1 MADDDIERLIAEMD
15 ALNAQAEKA
24 LTAKPGGAVEPRRGA
39 EPVPTRA
46 AGGAGRE
53 GLPPA
58 ILRALIVSGVATG
71 LVWVV
76 FALLPFVGLSVG
88 SLPAV
93 FGACLLVAAFY
104 VLRGRG

>member
-1 MADDDIERLIAEMD
+1 
-15 ALNAQAEKA
+15 
-24 LTAKPGGAVEPRRGA
+24 
-39 EPVPTRA
+39 
-46 AGGAGRE
+46 
-53 GLPPA
+53 LPPA

-76 FALLPFVGLSVG
+76 FRLLPFVGLPLG